1 MGNPHRKP
9 RDLSTHQADLDGS
22 QSSFDAN
29 LALARLDT
37 TQGDTV
43 EASAAVEETRTHL
56 QLVPDLKEEPE
67 TMSIED
73 ALARIATIERGDI
86 KRLQTLED
94 ECRQLFKGDDLEKS
108 LKAINIKKQAAPEP
122 DGNRRPVEEI
132 HKPVIKQERKQE
144 VGQSPADLWVKT
156 VEEIDNMDTLEEF
169 AKDCKRKGLLMGGST
184 EKGWWIKPKN
194 SDNSKALVDVISKR
208 KGELIDMARKEKD
221 QAQKE
226 KNLAGQLRKIESFND
241 MDELRR
247 HLQALK
253 HFKHIKI
260 GANDEPIADDQ
271 VFGSKEIV
279 EALNK
284 QRGKIL
290 KANKEKKALEDLV
303 KKYKKQ

>member
-9 RDLSTHQADLDGS
+9 RDLSTRSDEVNGSPQA
-22 QSSFDAN
+22 SFDEN
-29 LALARLDT
+29 LALALLA

-43 EASAAVEETRTHL
+43 EAGAAVEETRTHL

-144 VGQSPADLWVKT
+144 VRQSPADLLAQLIKIVG
-156 VEEIDNMDTLEEF
+156 EIDNMNLLEDF
-169 AKDCKRKGLLMGGST
+169 AKDCKQKKLLIGYKD
-184 EKGWWIKPKN
+184 EKGWWVKPLKD
-194 SDNSKALVDVISKR
+194 SENSKTLVDAISKR
-208 KGELIDMARKEKD
+208 K
-221 QAQKE
+221 
-226 KNLAGQLRKIESFND
+226 KI
-241 MDELRR
+241 
-247 HLQALK
+247 A
-253 HFKHIKI
+253 I
-260 GANDEPIADDQ
+260 
-271 VFGSKEIV
+271 
-279 EALNK
+279 
-284 QRGKIL
+284 
-290 KANKEKKALEDLV
+290 
-303 KKYKKQ
+303 